1 MKEKILLRFKEFT
14 KIATISI
21 LTCSLL
27 IVLYHWVFPN
37 NTHYT
42 YEVYRSR
49 IELHYQGAK
58 DALVTTIDK
67 YIDSIAPNSCVNGLK
82 LMELCDEYNVDVRL
96 AMAQAHLES
105 HFGTLGIAAKTNSI
119 FNVLAFDGRT
129 ADDMNKKGHGYSH
142 PDHSIEP
149 YLILLN
155 KRYLVGN
162 KTEKDLLHKFVDID
176 NKRYASNPNYEEQL
190 LGIYNR
196 MNENTDIVEKLNT
209 FNKYKTILER

>member
-1 MKEKILLRFKEFT
+1 MNT
-14 KIATISI
+14 KIKTIGQFTISCVTAAI
-21 LTCSLL
+21 ICA
-27 IVLYHWVFPN
+27 IIHYFFPSKSD
-37 NTHYT
+37 YT

-58 DALVTTIDK
+58 DALVTTVDK
-67 YIDSIAPNSCVNGLK
+67 YIDSIAPNSCVNGIK
-82 LMELCDEYNVDVRL
+82 LVELCDEYDVDIRL
-96 AMAQAHLES
+96 ALAQAHLES

-119 FNVLAFDGRT
+119 FNVMAYDGRS

-155 KRYLVGN
+155 DRYLVGN
-162 KTEKDLLHKFVDID
+162 KTEKDLLHKFVDKD
-176 NKRYASNPNYEEQL
+176 NKRYASNPNYEDQL

-196 MNENTDIVEKLNT
+196 MNEQTDIVERLNE
-209 FNKYKTILER
+209 FNKYKTILEL